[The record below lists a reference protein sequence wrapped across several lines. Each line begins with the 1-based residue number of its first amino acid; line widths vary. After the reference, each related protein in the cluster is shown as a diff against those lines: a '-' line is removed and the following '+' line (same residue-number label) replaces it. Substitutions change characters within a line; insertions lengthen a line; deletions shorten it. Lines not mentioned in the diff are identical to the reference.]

1 MLTMCISIIN
11 IMKNCTSMSVWATTT
26 LNMLTLNEIALQT
39 YQFKQEQLQFT
50 VRNEPNQSISNL
62 QSENNFLYNFFLS
75 TLLSNHA
82 TIAKAAVRGGQAA
95 KGRRRG
101 SQKCRRRAGGGEAT
115 WWPDSGGG
123 GARAERRSGPN
134 FRGERSCG
142 ACGRV
147 GVGRGGSRGS
157 CDRSRVERAG
167 RQLCRTQNT
176 FRAVTRVRFSFLVGV
191 LGRAKVWVAPYC
203 TTLGPPPMPI

>member
-26 LNMLTLNEIALQT
+26 LNMLTLNEITLQT

-123 GARAERRSGPN
+123 GVRAERRSGPN
-134 FRGERSCG
+134 FRGERVVRG
-142 ACGRV
+142 VRQGR
-147 GVGRGGSRGS
+147 S
-157 CDRSRVERAG
+157 RAG
-167 RQLCRTQNT
+167 REPGL
-176 FRAVTRVRFSFLVGV
+176 VRQV
-191 LGRAKVWVAPYC
+191 
-203 TTLGPPPMPI
+203 

>member
-1 MLTMCISIIN
+1 VHLLHHYIIMLTMCISIIN

-101 SQKCRRRAGGGEAT
+101 SQNAVGE
-115 WWPDSGGG
+115 PE
-123 GARAERRSGPN
+123 AERR
-134 FRGERSCG
+134 RGGRTPE
-142 ACGRV
+142 AVGRV
-147 GVGRGGSRGS
+147 PSGGAARTLEASG
-157 CDRSRVERAG
+157 RAG
-167 RQLCRTQNT
+167 R
-176 FRAVTRVRFSFLVGV
+176 AAG
-191 LGRAKVWVAPYC
+191 
-203 TTLGPPPMPI
+203 